1 MITLQLKRTDRSI
14 QEDDI
19 RLLVLAKGEP
29 FILAEESRRL
39 LFIGD
44 GISKLIDL
52 YNSGKY
58 ILISKF
64 ISSEQILSIPEDAL
78 PDGLAT
84 LEQLEH
90 LKDYIDEKYD
100 TLDGDLDTLNSEI
113 DVSKIYSVQCHTAGN
128 VQNKKVQITVP
139 ILDDYTGLTLVI
151 KFDYGNSAEDPV
163 LLVNDDLDRNLFSA
177 PMYIGPDRINGVFNW
192 KDGDTLIFTYYDS
205 KMNMAG
211 TSAARTISNWCSENN
226 ATLIDGSKIYT
237 GSITADKIASGS
249 ITADQIA
256 VGSLPAEVLSDK
268 FSSALN
274 NLNFIEQQAASSRQV
289 ICECDSPADQII
301 KEVYLNGDAA
311 LSVGIVDEAPLYGT
325 VLVIRFTYGNTSENG
340 CSLRLILD
348 GFPFPQSV
356 NNVPPIGY
364 YDAENIFHNLYVNDA
379 DIDYNWTA
387 GEVRVLVYDGAH
399 WIIQPPSGYLK
410 RAAEWCLQ
418 NNQTFI
424 QGGSIVAG
432 RISCAQLDAGFIDV
446 NRISLNYYSTD
457 GDGEIILYGG
467 FNHFNGSTGSEIT
480 KGVAMYGADPDNYN
494 IRITNRGMLLNIN
507 GGKIEGWQRAWKI
520 NALGGINIGD
530 ISNVNSPLYT
540 SNIRIGNNAEGAS
553 STTTIYGKLKIAN
566 IPTSDPHSSGQI
578 WSNNG
583 SLMVSS
589 GQ

>member
-52 YNSGKY
+52 YNAGKY
-58 ILISKF
+58 ILISKY
-64 ISSEQILSIPEDAL
+64 ISSEQILSIPENAL

-84 LEQLEH
+84 VDQLER

-100 TLDGDLDTLNSEI
+100 TLDGNLDNLNNEI

-163 LLVNDDLDRNLFSA
+163 LFVNDNLDRNLFSA

-192 KDGDTLIFTYYDS
+192 KDGDTLIFTYYNN

-237 GSITADKIASGS
+237 GSVTADKIASGS

-256 VGSLPAEVLSDK
+256 AGSLPAEVLSER

-289 ICECDSPADQII
+289 ICACDTPADRII

-311 LSVGIVDEAPLYGT
+311 LSVGIINEAPLYGT
-325 VLVIRFTYGNTSENG
+325 VLVIKFTYGNTSENG

-348 GFPFPQSV
+348 GFPFPQSE

-364 YDAENIFHNLYVNDA
+364 YDEENVFRNLYINDA

-446 NRISLNYYSTD
+446 SRISLSYYSTD
-457 GDGEIILYGG
+457 GDDKIILYGG
-467 FNHFNGSTGSEIT
+467 FGHINGSTGSEIT
-480 KGVAMYGADPDNYN
+480 KGVAMYGSDPDNYN
-494 IRITNRGMLLNIN
+494 IRITNEGMLLNIS
-507 GGKIEGWQRAWKI
+507 GGRIEGWSSRWRI
-520 NALGGINIGD
+520 NGSSGIEVGHDND
-530 ISNVNSPLYT
+530 TSSSTYT
-540 SNIRIGNNAEGAS
+540 SNIRIGNNGGTG
-553 STTTIYGKLKIAN
+553 STTTIYGKLKITN
-566 IPTSDPHSSGQI
+566 LPTSDPHSNGQI

-583 SLMVSS
+583 SLTVSS
-589 GQ
+589 G

>member
-1 MITLQLKRTDRSI
+1 MITLQLKRTDKSI

-52 YNSGKY
+52 YNAGKY
-58 ILISKF
+58 ILISKY

-84 LEQLEH
+84 LEQLER

-100 TLDGDLDTLNSEI
+100 TLNGDLDTLNSEI

-151 KFDYGNSAEDPV
+151 KFDYGNSAEDPI

-192 KDGDTLIFTYYDS
+192 KDGDTLIFTYYDG

-289 ICECDSPADQII
+289 ICTCDTPADKII

-311 LSVGIVDEAPLYGT
+311 LSVGIINGAPIYGT

-364 YDAENIFHNLYVNDA
+364 YDAEDVFHNLYVNDA

-467 FNHFNGSTGSEIT
+467 FDHFNGSTGSEIT
-480 KGVAMYGADPDNYN
+480 KGVAMYGSDPDNYN
-494 IRITNRGMLLNIN
+494 IRVTNRGILLNID
-507 GGKIEGWQRAWKI
+507 GGRIEGWMSRWKI
-520 NALGGINIGD
+520 NGSGSVEIGHND
-530 ISNVNSPLYT
+530 STSSAIYT
-540 SNIRIGNNAEGAS
+540 SNIRIGNDGGTG
-553 STTTIYGKLKIAN
+553 STTTIYGKLKITSL
-566 IPTSDPHSSGQI
+566 PTSDPHSSGQI

-589 GQ
+589 G